1 MKKYDYEAR
10 DSASNKIVKSVVQAD
25 SENAAA
31 KLLTAQGFVPLK
43 IELQDDKTNF
53 FARFS
58 GRITT
63 KDRVVF
69 TRQLATLIGAGL
81 PLAQSLRTVQEQT
94 TNKRMQEI
102 VQEIISDVEGGKS
115 LSDSFAKHPEAFNK
129 VYVALISA
137 GETSGTMDD
146 SLKRLAAQQEKD
158 AAMMSKIRGAM
169 MYPSIVLVVI
179 ILVIGFMLFTVV
191 PQVEGLYRDLN
202 KGLPFVTLMMI
213 KVANFFSSLWWL
225 VILAMIIGGYF
236 LAQYLKTEQGI
247 RTKDIFK
254 LNVPMFKGMFRK
266 MYMARFARTG
276 QVLLS
281 TGVPM
286 LDMLRITSDAVNN
299 VIISESIL
307 RASDKVKGGKALS
320 ASLSN
325 EDYFLAMVP
334 QMIKIGE
341 QSGKI
346 DEMMGK
352 TAQVYEDELDEEIRA
367 LSTAIEPVLMVFLAI
382 VAGTMVVAILL
393 PIYSLVGNINIR

>member
-202 KGLPFVTLMMI
+202 KGLPFVTLAMI
-213 KVANFFSSLWWL
+213 KIANFFSSLWWL

-254 LNVPMFKGMFRK
+254 LNVPLFKGMFRK

-320 ASLSN
+320 TSLSN

-367 LSTAIEPVLMVFLAI
+367 LSTAIEPVWMVFLAI
-382 VAGTMVVAILL
+382 VAGTMVAAILL

>member
-1 MKKYDYEAR
+1 MKKYNYEAR

-129 VYVALISA
+129 VYVALVSA

-213 KVANFFSSLWWL
+213 KTANFFSSLWWL

-352 TAQVYEDELDEEIRA
+352 TAQVYEDELDEEIHA

-382 VAGTMVVAILL
+382 VAGTMVSAILL
-393 PIYSLVGNINIR
+393 PIYGLVGNINIR

>member
-146 SLKRLAAQQEKD
+146 SLKRLAAQQEKE

-202 KGLPFVTLMMI
+202 KELPFVTLAMI
-213 KVANFFSSLWWL
+213 KVSNFFSSLWWL

-254 LNVPMFKGMFRK
+254 LNVPLFKGMFRK

-276 QVLLS
+276 QVLLR

-286 LDMLRITSDAVNN
+286 LDMLRITADAVNN

-352 TAQVYEDELDEEIRA
+352 TAQVYEDELDEEIHA

-382 VAGTMVVAILL
+382 VAGTMVSAILL
-393 PIYSLVGNINIR
+393 PIYGLVGNINIR

>member
-31 KLLTAQGFVPLK
+31 KLLTSQGFVPLK
-43 IELQDDKTNF
+43 IELQDDKTSF
-53 FARFS
+53 FAKFS

-63 KDRVVF
+63 KDKVVF

-254 LNVPMFKGMFRK
+254 LNVPLFKGMFRK

-382 VAGTMVVAILL
+382 VAGTMVAAILL